1 MARTGITKTQ
11 VRAIRERL
19 LADGRYPSADAVRGA
34 LGDTGSK
41 STIHRYLKELAA
53 EVETAAGT
61 GDAEDGLRE
70 LVEQLARKVYAETAR
85 RLEAMRAAHEQAL
98 RDKDAELAALRNTV
112 AALSA
117 RLRLQ
122 DGVTP
127 AGVPHEPGAAEPA
140 GAIAGFGQFGDLL
153 ANSRSGRQD
162 MSLFN
167 LVRAG
172 GRDNVLDFPGERAA

>member
-11 VRAIRERL
+11 VRTIRDRL
-19 LADGRYPSADAVRGA
+19 LADGRHPSADAVRAA

-53 EVETAAGT
+53 EDETAAGA
-61 GDAEDGLRE
+61 DHPRDGLHD
-70 LVEQLARKVYAETAR
+70 LIEQLARHVQAETER
-85 RLEAMRAAHEQAL
+85 RLDSLREAHALAL

-117 RLRLQ
+117 RLGLRVGP
-122 DGVTP
+122 DEGRDS
-127 AGVPHEPGAAEPA
+127 GDEPA
-140 GAIAGFGQFGDLL
+140 VAGFGQFGDLL
-153 ANSRSGRQD
+153 SNSRSGRQD
-162 MSLFN
+162 TSLFS

>member
-11 VRAIRERL
+11 VRTIRDRL
-19 LADGRYPSADAVRGA
+19 LAEGRYPSADAVRGA

-53 EVETAAGT
+53 EDETAVAT
-61 GDAEDGLRE
+61 DDAEGGLRE
-70 LVEQLARKVYAETAR
+70 LIEQLARKVHAETEQ
-85 RLEAMRAAHEQAL
+85 RLAAARAAHEQAL
-98 RDKDAELAALRNTV
+98 RAKDAELAALRNTV

-122 DGVTP
+122 DSASAVHAPPEVDHAAP
-127 AGVPHEPGAAEPA
+127 AA
-140 GAIAGFGQFGDLL
+140 AIAGFGQFGDLL

-162 MSLFN
+162 TSPFT

-172 GRDNVLDFPGERAA
+172 GRDNVLEFPGERAA

>member
-11 VRAIRERL
+11 VRTIRDRL
-19 LADGRYPSADAVRGA
+19 LAEGRYPSADAVRGA

-53 EVETAAGT
+53 EDETAT
-61 GDAEDGLRE
+61 VTDDTQSGLRE
-70 LVEQLARKVYAETAR
+70 LIEQLARKVEAETQR
-85 RLEAMRAAHEQAL
+85 RLEAARAAHKQAL

-117 RLRLQ
+117 RLRMQ
-122 DGVTP
+122 ESPTTVHAP
-127 AGVPHEPGAAEPA
+127 AEDSRPAPGAV
-140 GAIAGFGQFGDLL
+140 IAGFGRFGDLL

-162 MSLFN
+162 TSPFS
-167 LVRAG
+167 LVRTG